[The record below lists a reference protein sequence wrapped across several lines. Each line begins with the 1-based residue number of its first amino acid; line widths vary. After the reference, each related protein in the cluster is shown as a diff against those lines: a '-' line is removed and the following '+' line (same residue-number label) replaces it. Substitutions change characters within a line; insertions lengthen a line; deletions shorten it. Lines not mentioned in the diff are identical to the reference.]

1 MFTYLNSV
9 IILYPVINL
18 CQPTP
23 AVMLMNQKHSRI
35 WYIHKLLYQELM
47 SIRCGYSTINC
58 CDAAKIY

>member
-23 AVMLMNQKHSRI
+23 AVMLMNQKKQQDLVHSQTTLSGADE
-35 WYIHKLLYQELM
+35 H
-47 SIRCGYSTINC
+47 
-58 CDAAKIY
+58 